1 MTVTRLCYRSTL
13 DYSKMTLPLDE
24 EINRLLAYA
33 RANNARKG
41 ITGAL
46 LLAGSTFFQLL
57 EGPDVDV
64 RETFARIQDDSRHK
78 NFVLID
84 ERVDTERLMPHQWLF
99 FTATMDAYD
108 GVLASLFLPIANTP
122 ELVGYDDLVSVM
134 MFSATRVA
142 RGFETRDV
150 MRA

>member
-1 MTVTRLCYRSTL
+1 MTVMRLCYRSTL
-13 DYSKMTLPLDE
+13 DYSNMTLPLDD
-24 EINRLLAYA
+24 EISRLLAFS
-33 RANNARKG
+33 RASNARKG

-64 RETFARIQDDSRHK
+64 RETFARIQGDSRHK
-78 NFVLID
+78 NLRVID
-84 ERVDTERLMPHQWLF
+84 ERTDSERLMPNDWLF
-99 FTATMDAYD
+99 FTDTMDAYD
-108 GVLASLFLPIANTP
+108 GVLANLFLPIANTP

-134 MFSATRVA
+134 MFSATRMA
-142 RGFETRDV
+142 RNFERRDV

>member
-13 DYSKMTLPLDE
+13 DFSKMTLPLEE

-33 RANNARKG
+33 RAQNSRKG

-46 LLAGSTFFQLL
+46 LLAGSTFFQIL

-64 RETFARIQDDSRHK
+64 RETYARIKDDSRHK
-78 NFVLID
+78 NLVMID
-84 ERVDTERLMPHQWLF
+84 ERIDSERLMPQQWLF
-99 FTATMDAYD
+99 FTDTMDTYD
-108 GVLASLFLPIANTP
+108 GVLASLFLPIANAP
-122 ELVGYDDLVSVM
+122 DLVGYDDLVSVM
-134 MFSATRVA
+134 VFSATRVA
-142 RGFETRDV
+142 RGFEARDV

>member
-13 DYSKMTLPLDE
+13 DFSKMTLSLDD
-24 EINRLLAYA
+24 EIDRLLAYA
-33 RANNARKG
+33 RANNSRQG

-46 LLAGSTFFQLL
+46 LLAGSTFFQIL
-57 EGPDVDV
+57 EGADVDV
-64 RETFARIQDDSRHK
+64 RETFARIRADDRHK
-78 NFVLID
+78 DLVIID
-84 ERVDTERLMPHQWLF
+84 ERSDSERLMPGEWLF
-99 FTATMDAYD
+99 FTDTMDAYD

-122 ELVGYDDLVSVM
+122 DLVGYDDLVSVM
-134 MFSATRVA
+134 MFSATRVH

>member
-1 MTVTRLCYRSTL
+1 MHLKAIS
-13 DYSKMTLPLDE
+13 
-24 EINRLLAYA
+24 
-33 RANNARKG
+33 
-41 ITGAL
+41 
-46 LLAGSTFFQLL
+46 GSTNTSIVTHLL
-57 EGPDVDV
+57 EADQVG
-64 RETFARIQDDSRHK
+64 ARIQDDSRHK

-99 FTATMDAYD
+99 FTDTMDAYD